1 MLNKK
6 IIPTFTSVYKNK
18 QMSRKYNVKK
28 LFIRYL
34 LISREGFG

>member
-18 QMSRKYNVKK
+18 QMSRKYNVKE
-28 LFIRYL
+28 LYIRYL
-34 LISREGFG
+34 LTIREGFG